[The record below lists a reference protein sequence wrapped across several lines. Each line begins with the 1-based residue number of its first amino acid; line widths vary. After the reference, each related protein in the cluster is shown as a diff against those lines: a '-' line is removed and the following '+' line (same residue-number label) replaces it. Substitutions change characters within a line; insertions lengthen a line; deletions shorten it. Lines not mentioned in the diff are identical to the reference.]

1 MIGTMSMSALG
12 CVMLRA
18 TLLEVGA
25 TVYIV
30 GNFAMHYYPLLRVAG
45 SGLVDIR
52 RADTARQ
59 ALAAAAVV
67 VVYVA
72 VNDASVIYGCPKVPR
87 VWVAFLLTVAAWLP
101 IGVAVLARHF
111 S

>member
-1 MIGTMSMSALG
+1 MAMSALG
-12 CVMLRA
+12 CLMLRA

-45 SGLVDIR
+45 SGLVDVTR
-52 RADTARQ
+52 VDTARQ

-67 VVYVA
+67 IVYVA
-72 VNDASVIYGCPKVPR
+72 VNDASTIYGCPEIPR
-87 VWVAFLLTVAAWLP
+87 AWVAFLLTVAAWLP
-101 IGVAVLARHF
+101 IGVAVLVPHF
-111 S
+111 W